1 MGQRRILVAHD
12 EEGIGQL
19 VKEALALDDF
29 KMLTARDGHEAFR
42 VIGEVA
48 LDAAILDIV
57 MPR

>member
-1 MGQRRILVAHD
+1 MGQRRILVADD
-12 EEGIGQL
+12 EEGIRQL
-19 VKEALALDDF
+19 VKEAPALDDF
-29 KMLTARDGHEAFR
+29 KILTARDGDEAVR